1 MFYNYIKITL
11 RNIIRQRTYILI
23 NLLGLTIGMT
33 ICILLFLFVQYE
45 SSYDR
50 YHPHAERIYR
60 IISQDQDEKGI
71 DTFTYTPAPLAPAL
85 RQDFPEI
92 EKTVRFSDNEIEII
106 AKGRRF
112 YETVFF
118 ADKEIFDIFA
128 VTLIQGNK
136 SSALENPRSLLI
148 SEKTANK
155 YFQGENPMGQTVS
168 FWGETDYTVTG
179 IFEDIPKNTHLRF
192 EFLVSFENFHRR
204 HQNQWG
210 ISNYFT
216 YILLAEN
223 ASIQAV
229 ESKMPEF
236 IDRYK
241 GPEARPLYKFNFI
254 FQPITRIHLNS
265 HWRGEIASGTRMSTL
280 YIFSVVALFVLLIA
294 CFNSINLTI
303 ARFSSRAQEV
313 GMRKVLGA
321 SRFQLIQQFLGE
333 SFFLTLLSFPAALAL
348 VELILPL
355 FNSLSG
361 KELNIKYSHNLPL
374 LLFLFG
380 ILIFTALIS
389 GLYPAVFISSYKAV
403 KVLKKTY
410 KSVLKVSFTR
420 KFLVVVQ
427 FVVSLLFIICFFVIA
442 RQLQYMRGR
451 ALGFNPEHV
460 VIIPINEP
468 DILKRQETVKAEF
481 LRSPVVMAAAATSYF
496 PGNKPNY
503 QNYWKEGMD
512 ENYFDMIYWLAV
524 DHNFI
529 STLQLD
535 LIAGRDFNKNIESD
549 AGGAYIINE
558 SAVRALGWDPESALN
573 RSFKLAEKGRIIG
586 IVKDFHFRSLHQ
598 AVDPLVLYIWPES
611 LKYFA
616 VRINPDNFQKGLNHL
631 ESVWDQMAVQQ
642 PFEFFFL
649 DEEYDRMYNTEKRL
663 GKIFGYVTLLSILI
677 ACLGLFGLA
686 SFAAEQRTKEIGI
699 RKVLGASVHNLIW
712 LIFKEYL
719 IWILLA
725 NLIAWPVAF
734 YALHQWLQNFAYHV
748 SPETWIF
755 LLSAVFV
762 LTVALLTV
770 SIKALR
776 SALSDPVETL
786 RYE

>member
-1 MFYNYIKITL
+1 MFYNYLKITL

-33 ICILLFLFVQYE
+33 VCILLFLFVQYE

-50 YHPHAERIYR
+50 FHPNAERIYR
-60 IISQDQDEKGI
+60 VISQDQDEKGI

-85 RQDFPEI
+85 MQDFPEI
-92 EKTVRFSDNEIEII
+92 ENAVRFSDNEIEVIS
-106 AKGRRF
+106 KGRRF
-112 YETVFF
+112 YETIFF
-118 ADKEIFDIFA
+118 ADKEIFEIFA
-128 VTLIQGNK
+128 VKLIQGNK
-136 SSALENPRSLLI
+136 SSALDDPRSLLI

-155 YFQGENPMGQTVS
+155 YFRGENPIGQTVS
-168 FWGETDYTVTG
+168 FWGETDYTITG
-179 IFEDIPKNTHLRF
+179 VFEDIPKNTHLHF
-192 EFLVSFENFHRR
+192 NFLGSFENFHRR

-223 ASIQAV
+223 TSIQSI
-229 ESKMPEF
+229 ESRMPEF

-241 GPEARPLYKFNFI
+241 GPEARRLYKFNFI

-265 HWRGEIASGTRMSTL
+265 HWRGEIAAGTRMSTL
-280 YIFSVVALFVLLIA
+280 YIFSAVALFVLLIA

-321 SRFQLIQQFLGE
+321 SRYQLIQQFLGE

-361 KELNIKYSHNLPL
+361 KELNIQYSHNFPL
-374 LLFLFG
+374 LLFLFS

-427 FVVSLLFIICFFVIA
+427 FVVSLLFIICFFVIS
-442 RQLQYMRGR
+442 RQLHYMRGR
-451 ALGFNPEHV
+451 ELGFNPEHV

-468 DILKRQETVKAEF
+468 DILKRQEIVKAEF
-481 LRSPVVMAAAATSYF
+481 LRSPSVTAAAATSYF
-496 PGNKPNY
+496 PGKKPNY

-524 DHNFI
+524 DHDFI
-529 STLQLD
+529 TTFQLD
-535 LIAGRDFNKNIESD
+535 LITGRDFNKNIESD
-549 AGGAYIINE
+549 AGAAYILNE
-558 SAVRALGWDPESALN
+558 SAAEALGWDPEFALN
-573 RSFKLAEKGRIIG
+573 RSFELAEKGRIIG

-725 NLIAWPVAF
+725 NLIAWPVAY
-734 YALHQWLQNFAYHV
+734 YALHQWLQNFAYHI

-776 SALSDPVETL
+776 SALSDPAETL